1 MACRFAGVAC
11 PAGRTAGR
19 PPPASGDNAGMHT
32 VVIGGGAIG
41 AACALFLRQRGG
53 AAVEVTLVEPDPAL
67 GFASSARSAASI
79 RQQFSNPV
87 NVALSAFGFQC
98 LSQPHWLAVDGE
110 VPALQLTRGAY
121 LFLAT
126 TPAGAEVLAD
136 YRAVQHG
143 AGAAVQ
149 GLAPGALAERM
160 PWLRT
165 DDLLAANL
173 GGDGEG
179 WFDGYALARALAAKA
194 RSLGA
199 RPCTAQVV
207 GGDWHPPA
215 TPGGARRLA
224 AVRLDD
230 GRRLEADAFVLAAGA
245 WSGRV
250 GQALGLPA
258 ALPVPVVG
266 RKRTVFVLRCPTPLP
281 RTPLVA
287 DPSGVWFRSEGN
299 GFIGGWSPGEGDPDP
314 DDLPLDQPDL
324 QQFEDRVWP
333 ALAHRVPAFEALR
346 VERAWD
352 GWYEVH
358 PRDHNGLVG
367 PHPAAPNLVLA
378 CGFSGHGLQHAPGVG
393 RGVAEWL
400 LDGRYTS
407 IDLAPLGAERI
418 ATGRALVEQA
428 II

>member
-1 MACRFAGVAC
+1 
-11 PAGRTAGR
+11 
-19 PPPASGDNAGMHT
+19 MHT
-32 VVIGGGAIG
+32 VVIGGGAVG
-41 AACALFLRQRGG
+41 AACALFLRQLGG
-53 AAVEVTLVEPDPAL
+53 SAAQVTLLEPDPAL
-67 GFASSARSAASI
+67 AWASSARSAASI
-79 RQQFSNPV
+79 RQQFSQPV

-98 LSQPHWLAVDGE
+98 LSDPGWLAVDGG
-110 VPALQLTRGAY
+110 VPALQLTHSAY
-121 LFLAT
+121 LFLAS
-126 TPAGAEVLAD
+126 TPAGAEVLGR

-149 GLAPGALAERM
+149 ALGPAELGERF
-160 PWLRT
+160 PWLRH

-194 RSLGA
+194 RALGA
-199 RPCTAQVV
+199 RPHTARVV
-207 GGDWHPPA
+207 GGEWA
-215 TPGGARRLA
+215 ASASPGGARQLA

-230 GRRLEADAFVLAAGA
+230 GTRLAADAFVLAAGA
-245 WSGRV
+245 WSGQV
-250 GQALGLPA
+250 GRALGLG
-258 ALPVPVVG
+258 LPVPVVG
-266 RKRTVFVLRCPTPLP
+266 RRRTVFMLSCPTPLP

-287 DPSGVWFRSEGN
+287 DPSGVWFRSEGT
-299 GFIGGWSPGEGDPDP
+299 GFLAGWSPGDGDPDP

-324 QQFEDRVWP
+324 RQFEDRVWP

-358 PRDHNGLVG
+358 PADHNGLVG
-367 PHPAAPNLVLA
+367 PHPEAPNLVLA
-378 CGFSGHGLQHAPGVG
+378 CGFSGHGLQHAAGIG

-400 LDGRYTS
+400 VDGRYAS
-407 IDLAPLGAERI
+407 IDLSPLAAERI
-418 ATGRALVEQA
+418 ATGRRVIEEA